1 MSYITCIFCL
11 KVEDSNCFGVINYT
25 VILSHTE
32 TGQEV
37 TRIDTQ
43 NTSYTFTD
51 LNAVTNY
58 TVRVTA
64 TNAEGKQSSQET
76 IYLTKELGNNVF
88 NIIILLAGANFRLP
102 DEIHYRNAR
111 TEF

>member
-1 MSYITCIFCL
+1 MSYIIFCL

-51 LNAVTNY
+51 LNAVTNH

-64 TNAEGKQSSQET
+64 TNAEGKRSSQEIT
-76 IYLTKELGNNVF
+76 YLTKELGNNLF
-88 NIIILLAGANFRLP
+88 
-102 DEIHYRNAR
+102 
-111 TEF
+111 

>member
-1 MSYITCIFCL
+1 MYMHYIIFYL
-11 KVEDSNCFGVINYT
+11 KVEDINCFGVINYT

-43 NTSYTFTD
+43 NTSYTFSD
-51 LNAVTNY
+51 LSAVTNY

-64 TNAEGKQSSQET
+64 TNAEGKQSSQEIT
-76 IYLTKELGNNVF
+76 YLTKELGNNLF
-88 NIIILLAGANFRLP
+88 
-102 DEIHYRNAR
+102 
-111 TEF
+111 